1 MVLHDLLEVVEVV
14 AGAQV
19 AGGKPPPQ
27 AFIEE
32 PHGGHVL
39 PKGDALSAAVLLA
52 LGALPLQAAEP
63 EPVLA
68 PVLQPA
74 LPAGGVDMVLHLFA
88 GDAADGGGDL
98 VRHFDGFG
106 GCDRETCSVD
116 LAPVSAAEVARHGLI
131 SFAQILPNIVATNGN
146 AEGVPLEN
154 RSRASF
160 SLLHGPQT
168 RRISFSLLSERSN
181 ARATHIQQ

>member
-1 MVLHDLLEVVEVV
+1 MPARSTRLRERQKTPLRLIQAGESGDEFGSVAEQADAVIVAEPPALGQRVVLHDLLEVVEVV

-19 AGGKPPPQ
+19 AGGMPPPL

-74 LPAGGVDMVLHLFA
+74 LPAGGVDIALYFLRAMRRL
-88 GDAADGGGDL
+88 GAAPRWLWRVRPGG
-98 VRHFDGFG
+98 VQR
-106 GCDRETCSVD
+106 
-116 LAPVSAAEVARHGLI
+116 
-131 SFAQILPNIVATNGN
+131 
-146 AEGVPLEN
+146 
-154 RSRASF
+154 
-160 SLLHGPQT
+160 
-168 RRISFSLLSERSN
+168 
-181 ARATHIQQ
+181 

>member
-1 MVLHDLLEVVEVV
+1 MVLHDLLEVVAVV

-19 AGGKPPPQ
+19 AGGKPPPL

-39 PKGDALSAAVLLA
+39 PKGDALRAAVLLA

-74 LPAGGVDMVLHLFA
+74 LPAGGVDIALHFFA
-88 GDAADGGGDL
+88 GDAADGGGDW
-98 VRHFDGFG
+98 VRENGV
-106 GCDRETCSVD
+106 R
-116 LAPVSAAEVARHGLI
+116 
-131 SFAQILPNIVATNGN
+131 AQILDKMTVVSLFVQTCHA
-146 AEGVPLEN
+146 
-154 RSRASF
+154 ASASSPAGAF
-160 SLLHGPQT
+160 TL
-168 RRISFSLLSERSN
+168 
-181 ARATHIQQ
+181 